1 MEIKLLWLLHFLEFA
16 EFSAVTERKE
26 SQHYKSEETKI
37 FLFLQK
43 FGTIFSWFSMI
54 RSLGFSLH
62 LMDSSLSWFFLVSC
76 LLCTESIFFF
86 FIAMISFLFVYLF
99 ITWVYAKL
107 LSFLLADFQFRSH
120 LSLGLFY
127 SEESFLSFT
136 AFFSP
141 VLILAPPV
149 GYTYIIHSVCFS
161 IYSKMRVVLS
171 FRWALYSHSKSIF
184 CSLCSLSLLSL

>member
-16 EFSAVTERKE
+16 GFSAVTARKE

-62 LMDSSLSWFFLVSC
+62 LMDSSLSWFLLVSC

-86 FIAMISFLFVYLF
+86 FYCNDFFPVCLF
-99 ITWVYAKL
+99 IYYLGVCQIIILSLSWLPIQVSFISRSVL
-107 LSFLLADFQFRSH
+107 LWRILSFLHSFFFPCAHPGPSCWLH
-120 LSLGLFY
+120 LY
-127 SEESFLSFT
+127 
-136 AFFSP
+136 
-141 VLILAPPV
+141 
-149 GYTYIIHSVCFS
+149 YT
-161 IYSKMRVVLS
+161 
-171 FRWALYSHSKSIF
+171 F
-184 CSLCSLSLLSL
+184 CLL